1 MINKLKDEFKIC
13 FPVIFVA
20 LLSTNH
26 KCTHPCLT
34 AAQKKKK
41 KKVYEVQK
49 MLLGVRNPQ
58 SIACE
63 VWSLCFP
70 RIPL

>member
-1 MINKLKDEFKIC
+1 MINELKDGFKIC
-13 FPVIFVA
+13 FPVISVA

-26 KCTHPCLT
+26 KCTHPCLN

-41 KKVYEVQK
+41 VHEVQK
-49 MLLGVRNPQ
+49 MVLGVRNPQ

-63 VWSLCFP
+63 VWNLCFP